1 MTRLPKVLATS
12 VVRSAHEGESHGGIY
27 LIDLGRNQCDQVVRW
42 DYGAINWEGR
52 GSERGLR
59 GIAFSEDLVIIA
71 ASDELL
77 LYDQQLNIVDR
88 FRNPYLKHCHE
99 IFIEANVVWLTS
111 TAFDCVLGFDLEK
124 GGFSTGYHL
133 ERGYRNRL
141 ARKAQS
147 FPTYSVRQF
156 DPEEDDGP
164 RMRDRL
170 HVNNVWRHDGSLLMS
185 GTELRHIVAVR
196 DGSSSVFSRVPI
208 GTHNAQPFLGG
219 VIANH
224 TAKNQIVYMN
234 KNGRPMRS
242 FPIMTYDEANLLNS
256 SLPADHARQA
266 FGRGLCVWQKQLVI
280 GGSSPA
286 TISVFDFDT
295 QERVE
300 SFNITMDV
308 RNAIHGLEVWPF

>member
-1 MTRLPKVLATS
+1 MMRLPKVIATS
-12 VVRSAHEGESHGGIY
+12 VVRSAHEGESHGGIF
-27 LIDLGRNQCDQVVRW
+27 LVDLDSNECEQVVRW

-59 GIAFSEDLVIIA
+59 GIAFSGDLVIIA

-77 LYDQQLNIVDR
+77 LYDQHLSIVDR
-88 FRNPYLKHCHE
+88 FRNPFLKHCHE
-99 IFIEANVVWLTS
+99 IFMEANVLWLTS
-111 TAFDCVLGFDLEK
+111 TAFDCVLGFDLEM
-124 GGFSTGYHL
+124 GRFSTGYHL
-133 ERGYRNRL
+133 EREYPNRL
-141 ARKAQS
+141 ARKAQC
-147 FPTYSVRQF
+147 FPTYSVRRF
-156 DPEEDDGP
+156 DPEGEGGP
-164 RMRDRL
+164 RLRDRL
-170 HVNNVWRHDGSLLMS
+170 HINNVWRHDGLLLVS

-196 DGSSSVFSRVPI
+196 EGRSSVFSRVPI
-208 GTHNAQPFLGG
+208 GTHNARPFLGG

-224 TAKNQIVYMN
+224 TAKNRIVYMN

-266 FGRGLCVWQKQLVI
+266 FGRGLCVWQQRLVI

-286 TISVFDFDT
+286 TISAFDFVT

-308 RNAIHGLEVWPF
+308 RNAVHGLEIWPF

>member
-1 MTRLPKVLATS
+1 MTPLPKVLATS

-27 LIDLGRNQCDQVVRW
+27 LVDLGSGDCEQVVRW

-77 LYDQQLNIVDR
+77 LYDQHFNIVDR
-88 FRNPYLKHCHE
+88 FRNAYLKHSHE
-99 IFIEANVVWLTS
+99 ICLEANLVWLTS
-111 TAFDCVLGFDLEK
+111 TGFDCVLGFDLATRR
-124 GGFSTGYHL
+124 FSDGYHL
-133 ERGYRNRL
+133 ERAYPNRL
-141 ARKAQS
+141 ARKAQR

-156 DPEEDDGP
+156 DPEGRDGP
-164 RMRDRL
+164 RLRDRL
-170 HVNNVWRHDGSLLMS
+170 HVNNVWSHDGSLLVS
-185 GTELRHIVAVR
+185 GTELRHIVDVR
-196 DGSSSVFSRVPI
+196 DGGSRVFSRVPG
-208 GTHNAQPFLGG
+208 GTHNARPFLGG

-224 TAKNQIVYMN
+224 TAKNRIVYMN
-234 KNGRPMRS
+234 RNGWPKRS
-242 FPIMTYDEANLLNS
+242 FQIITYDQASLLNS

-266 FGRGLCVWQKQLVI
+266 FGRGLCVWQGRLVI

-286 TISVFDFDT
+286 TISVFDFNAG
-295 QERVE
+295 ERLA

>member
-1 MTRLPKVLATS
+1 MMRLPKVIATS

-27 LIDLGRNQCDQVVRW
+27 LVDLGSNECEQVVRW

-77 LYDQQLNIVDR
+77 LYDQHLSIVDR
-88 FRNPYLKHCHE
+88 FRNAYLKHCHE
-99 IFIEANVVWLTS
+99 IFIESNVVWLTS
-111 TAFDCVLGFDLEK
+111 TAFDCVIGFDLK
-124 GGFSTGYHL
+124 MGRFSNGYHL
-133 ERGYRNRL
+133 ERDYPNRL
-141 ARKAQS
+141 ARKAQC

-156 DPEEDDGP
+156 DPEGEDGP

-170 HVNNVWRHDGSLLMS
+170 HINNVWRYDGSLLVS
-185 GTELRHIVAVR
+185 GTELRHMVAVR
-196 DGSSSVFSRVPI
+196 DGRSSVFSRVPI
-208 GTHNAQPFLGG
+208 GTHNAQPFLSG

-234 KNGRPMRS
+234 KRGRQKLS

-266 FGRGLCVWQKQLVI
+266 FGRGLCVWHQQLVI

-300 SFNITMDV
+300 NFNITMDV